1 MTNLT
6 IKLPKKKA
14 IRLGRH
20 LLVEHG
26 STRGKI
32 FIDNIK
38 LKRRKK

>member
-20 LLVEHG
+20 LTIEHP
-26 STRGKI
+26 STKGKI
-32 FIDNIK
+32 FVDNIK